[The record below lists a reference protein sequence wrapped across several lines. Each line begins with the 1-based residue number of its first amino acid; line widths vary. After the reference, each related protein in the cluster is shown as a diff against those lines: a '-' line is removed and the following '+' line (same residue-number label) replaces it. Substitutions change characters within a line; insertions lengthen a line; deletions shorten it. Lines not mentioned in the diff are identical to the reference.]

1 MYKLPWCNV
10 ILFSAWFYKPV
21 IVIKS
26 NFDWL
31 HWSFSWIFFG
41 TNIFEKKRHSNNFPR
56 STLFKKTVADN
67 HMTTVLPL
75 VTFVNMHLTCLTVV
89 VCMKERFKSQV
100 SEVFLSFK
108 ATIYQDWKIYF
119 VAYIHYGTA
128 PVDPCR
134 PQNRGSHDY
143 LRAHKG
149 SQRMSH
155 PLIQDSSVRVSIV
168 STIQR

>member
-1 MYKLPWCNV
+1 MGSQWYFSCWHRRVCKMYKLPWCNV
-10 ILFSAWFYKPV
+10 ILFSAWFYKPA
-21 IVIKS
+21 IVIQS

-119 VAYIHYGTA
+119 VAYICGIFKYGKSCQGNINNKA
-128 PVDPCR
+128 C
-134 PQNRGSHDY
+134 N
-143 LRAHKG
+143 K
-149 SQRMSH
+149 
-155 PLIQDSSVRVSIV
+155 
-168 STIQR
+168 

>member
-1 MYKLPWCNV
+1 MGSHWYFSCWHGRVYHMYKLPWCNV
-10 ILFSAWFYKPV
+10 ILFSAWFYKPA
-21 IVIKS
+21 IVIQS

-41 TNIFEKKRHSNNFPR
+41 TNIIFRKKRHSNNFPR

-89 VCMKERFKSQV
+89 VCMKERFKSKV

-119 VAYIHYGTA
+119 VAYICGIFKYGKSCLGNISNKA
-128 PVDPCR
+128 C
-134 PQNRGSHDY
+134 N
-143 LRAHKG
+143 K
-149 SQRMSH
+149 
-155 PLIQDSSVRVSIV
+155 
-168 STIQR
+168 